1 MMIGGATNPVGRAEQ
16 EIKSLFAGDDVI
28 AGAVDWARGVLMERG
43 IDPSAH
49 PVRALRALRK
59 ADRRLSLGSARYL
72 ADAAA
77 GRPQRRG
84 HTRSPFLE

>member
-1 MMIGGATNPVGRAEQ
+1 MGGPQEQDSVAPTTTNTH
-16 EIKSLFAGDDVI
+16 
-28 AGAVDWARGVLMERG
+28 WARGVLMERG